1 MITAKELAKLLG
13 LSEAAVS
20 MALNG
25 KPGVSEK
32 TRERVVQAARRHGY
46 DFSRIREKS
55 YDRTHLNGTVCFV
68 LFLKH
73 GAVVADTPFFSQL
86 AQGIETQCRSFGYNL
101 AVRYVYGGETA
112 ESDFSAIGREGYG
125 GAIVLGTEMDEH
137 DFTFLE
143 QLTLPLVLLDSYS
156 ERAACDCVLI
166 NNRQGAFAATNYL
179 ISKYKAQAGYLH
191 SAYPIHNFSERAD
204 GFYKAIREHGMSPS
218 RCVRH
223 ELTPA
228 VEGAYADMK
237 SIFESGEKLARCY
250 FADNDLIAAG
260 AMRAISEAGYK
271 LPQDVAVVGFD
282 NMPLCTYTSPS
293 LTTVGVPKQ
302 FMGKI
307 AAERIFARMN
317 APDAETTTTEIN
329 TKLIRRGS
337 A

>member
-1 MITAKELAKLLG
+1 MITAKELAKILG

-25 KPGVSEK
+25 KAGVSEK
-32 TRERVVQAARRHGY
+32 TRERVVSEARRQGY

-55 YDRTHLNGTVCFV
+55 YDMKHLNGTVCFV
-68 LFLKH
+68 LFQKH

-86 AQGIETQCRSFGYNL
+86 TQGIENACRGYGYNL
-101 AVRYVYGGETA
+101 AVRYVDGERA
-112 ESDFSAIGREGYG
+112 DEDFREIARAGYG
-125 GAIVLGTEMDEH
+125 GAVVLGTEMDGH

-143 QLTLPLVLLDSYS
+143 TLSLPLVLLDSYS

-166 NNRQGAFAATNYL
+166 NNRQGAFNAASYL
-179 ISKYKAQAGYLH
+179 ISKYKSQAGYLH
-191 SAYPIHNFSERAD
+191 SGYPIHNFSERAD

-223 ELTPA
+223 ELTPSL
-228 VEGAYADMK
+228 EGAYADMK
-237 SIFESGEKLARCY
+237 NILSSGEKLARCY

-260 AMRAISEAGYK
+260 AMRALSEAGHK
-271 LPQDVAVVGFD
+271 IPQDVAVFGFD
-282 NMPLCTYTSPS
+282 DMPLCTYTTPS
-293 LTTVGVPKQ
+293 LSTVGVPKQ

-307 AAERIFARMN
+307 AAERILARMN
-317 APDAETTTTEIN
+317 APEADTTTTEVN